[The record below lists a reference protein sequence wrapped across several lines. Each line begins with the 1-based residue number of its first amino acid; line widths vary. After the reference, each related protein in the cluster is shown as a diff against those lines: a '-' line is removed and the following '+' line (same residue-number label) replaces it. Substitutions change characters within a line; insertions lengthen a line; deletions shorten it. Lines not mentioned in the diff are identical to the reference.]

1 MLLLLSI
8 VKRNT
13 KASGAY
19 GMGETTTPYAQREVH
34 RQSATRLFIK
44 STKNR
49 KKAMETRIYN
59 FNIVTHWFLRELGQ

>member
-8 VKRNT
+8 VKRNS

-34 RQSATRLFIK
+34 RQSATRPIYEVH
-44 STKNR
+44 
-49 KKAMETRIYN
+49 KKTEKKQWKQEYTIP
-59 FNIVTHWFLRELGQ
+59 TS